1 VLLVAVF
8 AAYGFHWPD
17 WLLPSVDSPFRPF
30 TGQFTLGGIMLVL
43 FLVVLL
49 SRWQGI
55 WPVLW
60 RPLLVAGAA
69 AAVTIALLVW
79 LFSVVP

>member
-1 VLLVAVF
+1 
-8 AAYGFHWPD
+8 
-17 WLLPSVDSPFRPF
+17 VDSPFRPF

-55 WPVLW
+55 RPVLW
-60 RPLLVAGAA
+60 RPLLVAGA

>member
-1 VLLVAVF
+1 
-8 AAYGFHWPD
+8 
-17 WLLPSVDSPFRPF
+17 
-30 TGQFTLGGIMLVL
+30 MLML